1 MPKIAR
7 IAENVVENLEKM
19 AGVDGLQVGW
29 VSQVSERGD
38 PKPTRQHQVFY
49 VGT

>member
-29 VSQVSERGD
+29 VSQV
-38 PKPTRQHQVFY
+38 
-49 VGT
+49 